1 MEARPIRRRWPIR
14 LAGTHHMEKTARR
27 GLCAVALLVSAGWI
41 TVLAQAQGVVPRP
54 GSSSTQS
61 PGTTVGDAE
70 QGQRAVEASCATCH
84 GADGNSPDPQYPKL
98 AGQSRAYLYSQL
110 LAFKRGARSSQVMS
124 GIVASLSDAQMGD
137 AADFFSRQPR
147 TADTVKDRRLAAI
160 GERIFFGSMPACAM
174 CHGSAG
180 QRGMPM
186 MGPGMM
192 GMMGHGMMGMRG
204 FGDVPRLNGQHA
216 AYVVDQL
223 YRFAAGAR
231 WGTVMNRI
239 AASLSEQEMKAVAE
253 YLSGLR

>member
-1 MEARPIRRRWPIR
+1 
-14 LAGTHHMEKTARR
+14 MEKTRR
-27 GLCAVALLVSAGWI
+27 GLWAVALLVSAGWI

-70 QGQRAVEASCATCH
+70 QGQRAVEANCATCH

-110 LAFKRGARSSQVMS
+110 LAFKRGTRSSQVMS
-124 GIVASLSDAQMGD
+124 GIVASLSDAQMRD

-147 TADTVKDRRLAAI
+147 TADIVKDRRLAAI
-160 GERIFFGSMPACAM
+160 GERIFFGGMPACTM

-180 QRGMPM
+180 QRDMPM

-192 GMMGHGMMGMRG
+192 GHGMMGMGQGMMGMRG
-204 FGDVPRLNGQHA
+204 SGNVPRLYGQHA

-231 WGTVMNRI
+231 RGTVMNRI